1 MKMTVSN
8 NNSQRMSN
16 YQAIRNR
23 RRRETIF
30 GNQIRPFTSVNSMPL
45 NLSDNLNSRS
55 PIEIY
60 SDSEEEERR
69 IDGNIS
75 QLSVTIANL
84 RGVMRKLYEAKES
97 IRRRRSVRAALLEER
112 RRQLEY
118 GLPSY
123 REATRNDFLPS
134 YNEVRRNQENVV
146 NNTVLNE
153 VNNNNNND
161 DDSDD
166 SLGLPSADELL
177 ERVIR
182 EHGNNSGNNSNNP
195 TTVRSNYFN
204 K

>member
-1 MKMTVSN
+1 MTVSN

-30 GNQIRPFTSVNSMPL
+30 GNQIRPFTSVNSTPL
-45 NLSDNLNSRS
+45 SLSENLNSRS

>member
-30 GNQIRPFTSVNSMPL
+30 GNQVRT
-45 NLSDNLNSRS
+45 LNSTSHS

-69 IDGNIS
+69 IDGNLA

-97 IRRRRSVRAALLEER
+97 IRRRRSVRVALLEER

-146 NNTVLNE
+146 NNTILNE
-153 VNNNNNND
+153 VNNNND

>member
-1 MKMTVSN
+1 MTVSN

-30 GNQIRPFTSVNSMPL
+30 GNQIRPFTSVSSMPL

-123 REATRNDFLPS
+123 REATQNDFLPS

>member
-30 GNQIRPFTSVNSMPL
+30 GNQIRT
-45 NLSDNLNSRS
+45 LNSTSHS

-69 IDGNIS
+69 IDGNIA

-97 IRRRRSVRAALLEER
+97 IRRRRSVRVALLEER

-146 NNTVLNE
+146 NNTILNE

>member
-30 GNQIRPFTSVNSMPL
+30 GNQVRT
-45 NLSDNLNSRS
+45 LNSTSHS

-69 IDGNIS
+69 IDGNLA

-97 IRRRRSVRAALLEER
+97 IRRRRSVRVALLEER

-123 REATRNDFLPS
+123 REATQNDFLPS

-146 NNTVLNE
+146 NNTILNE

>member
-30 GNQIRPFTSVNSMPL
+30 GNQVRT
-45 NLSDNLNSRS
+45 LNSTSHS

-69 IDGNIS
+69 IDGNLA

-146 NNTVLNE
+146 NNTILNE

>member
-1 MKMTVSN
+1 MTVSN

-30 GNQIRPFTSVNSMPL
+30 GNQVRT
-45 NLSDNLNSRS
+45 LNSTSHS

-69 IDGNIS
+69 IDGNLA

-97 IRRRRSVRAALLEER
+97 IRRRRSVRVALLEER

-123 REATRNDFLPS
+123 REATQNDFLPS

-146 NNTVLNE
+146 NNTILNE
-153 VNNNNNND
+153 VNNNNNNG

>member
-30 GNQIRPFTSVNSMPL
+30 GNQVRT
-45 NLSDNLNSRS
+45 LNSTSHS

-69 IDGNIS
+69 IDGNLA

-97 IRRRRSVRAALLEER
+97 IRRRRSVRVALLEER

-123 REATRNDFLPS
+123 REATQNDFLPS
-134 YNEVRRNQENVV
+134 YNEVRRNQENIV
-146 NNTVLNE
+146 NNTILNE

>member
-1 MKMTVSN
+1 MTVSN

-30 GNQIRPFTSVNSMPL
+30 GDQIRPFTSINSAPL
-45 NLSDNLNSRS
+45 NPRS

>member
-1 MKMTVSN
+1 MTVSN

-30 GNQIRPFTSVNSMPL
+30 GNQVRT
-45 NLSDNLNSRS
+45 LNSTS
-55 PIEIY
+55 PIEVY

-69 IDGNIS
+69 IDGNLA

-146 NNTVLNE
+146 NNTILNE
-153 VNNNNNND
+153 VNNNDDD

-177 ERVIR
+177 DRVIR
-182 EHGNNSGNNSNNP
+182 EHGNNSGNNSNNT

>member
-1 MKMTVSN
+1 MTVSN

-30 GNQIRPFTSVNSMPL
+30 GNQIRPFTSVNSIPL
-45 NLSDNLNSRS
+45 SLSENLNSRS

>member
-30 GNQIRPFTSVNSMPL
+30 GNQVRT
-45 NLSDNLNSRS
+45 LNSTSHS

-69 IDGNIS
+69 IDGNLA

-97 IRRRRSVRAALLEER
+97 IRRRRSVRVALLEER

-123 REATRNDFLPS
+123 REATQNDFLPS

-146 NNTVLNE
+146 NNTILNE
-153 VNNNNNND
+153 VNNNNNNG

>member
-1 MKMTVSN
+1 MTVSN

-30 GNQIRPFTSVNSMPL
+30 GNQIRPFTSVNSTPL
-45 NLSDNLNSRS
+45 NPHS

-123 REATRNDFLPS
+123 REATQNDFLPS